1 MMIHKDEEEEITMM
15 MANVYLLEVGKMEID
30 LVVVMLVEEMGQVDR
45 SRVIEMVEYEETT
58 DMIWILIGQAEI
70 ENIETMIDQTQ
81 VGNTKM
87 RIKEVIMMNG
97 TEEGNTILETTNL
110 SILIDLH
117 LRQLQWTMERRRNQF
132 PCGF

>member
-30 LVVVMLVEEMGQVDR
+30 LVLVEEMGQVDR

-117 LRQLQWTMERRRNQF
+117 LRQLQWTMERRRN
-132 PCGF
+132 GSA

>member
-30 LVVVMLVEEMGQVDR
+30 LVVVMLVEEMGQVDH
-45 SRVIEMVEYEETT
+45 SRGIEMEEYEDTT
-58 DMIWILIGQAEI
+58 DMIWILISQAEI

-97 TEEGNTILETTNL
+97 TEEGNAILETTNL
-110 SILIDLH
+110 LILIDLH
-117 LRQLQWTMERRRNQF
+117 LHQLQWTMERRRN
-132 PCGF
+132 GSA

>member
-30 LVVVMLVEEMGQVDR
+30 LVMLVEEMGQVDR
-45 SRVIEMVEYEETT
+45 SRVIGMVEYEETT

-97 TEEGNTILETTNL
+97 TEEGNAILETTNL

-117 LRQLQWTMERRRNQF
+117 LRQLQWTMERRRN
-132 PCGF
+132 GSA

>member
-1 MMIHKDEEEEITMM
+1 MMIHKDEDEEITMM

-45 SRVIEMVEYEETT
+45 SRGIEMVEYEETT

-117 LRQLQWTMERRRNQF
+117 LRQLQWTMERRRN
-132 PCGF
+132 GSA